1 VLPALIFLVQR
12 SVLHVHLVHMHQK
25 QVLYHVTRV
34 QAIHHRQS
42 APHQSQIVFVMM
54 VIRDHQRRMTHV
66 FPSLM
71 VVGVQHHH
79 VQLHVVVVL
88 RPVYVHVHYH
98 LVVVQVVK
106 VNQHFHVKLQYVLY
120 RVRLVALAE
129 MVPIFQDQQH
139 VHYVRL
145 IHMHQ
150 KQVPHHVPLVQA
162 IHHRLLVQSHVF
174 VMMVILAHLMKVS
187 HVFPSLM
194 VVGVPPHRV
203 QLHVAVV
210 LQQGYVHVRCPLVE
224 GWTVKVNRRLLAKS
238 RYVQ

>member
-1 VLPALIFLVQR
+1 VYVHVHRHQVEGLAVKVIQFFRAKRPYVLYHATRVVIAMMVHTYLDRR
-12 SVLHVHLVHMHQK
+12 SVLHAHLGHMHQK

-98 LVVVQVVK
+98 LVEGWTVK
-106 VNQHFHVKLQYVLY
+106 VNQPFHVKLQYVLY
-120 RVRLVALAE
+120 HATKVVIVL
-129 MVPIFQDQQH
+129 MVHMYQGPQH
-139 VHYVRL
+139 VLHARL

-150 KQVPHHVPLVQA
+150 KQVPYHALIVQA
-162 IHHRLLVQSHVF
+162 IPHHQLVQQHPQIVF
-174 VMMVILAHLMKVS
+174 VMMVILVHL
-187 HVFPSLM
+187 
-194 VVGVPPHRV
+194 
-203 QLHVAVV
+203 VV
-210 LQQGYVHVRCPLVE
+210 LV
-224 GWTVKVNRRLLAKS
+224 S
-238 RYVQ
+238 